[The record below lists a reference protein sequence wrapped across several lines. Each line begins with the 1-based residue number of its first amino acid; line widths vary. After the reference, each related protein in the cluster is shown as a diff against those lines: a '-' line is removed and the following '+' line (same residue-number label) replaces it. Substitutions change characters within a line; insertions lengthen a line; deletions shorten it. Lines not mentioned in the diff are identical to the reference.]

1 MDELELFGF
10 IPNGGRIYC
19 ALSHLLFLHYFSI
32 EFILVRLGPV
42 SATLVHPGNVVIFSC
57 WLSFTKLSISF

>member
-19 ALSHLLFLHYFSI
+19 ALSHLLSPYYFSI
-32 EFILVRLGPV
+32 ELMLVRLGPV
-42 SATLVHPGNVVIFSC
+42 SATLVHPGSSSLFQAG
-57 WLSFTKLSISF
+57 LA